1 MESEFILPRSGGRVN
16 GQTGTS
22 ETRARGRAALTA
34 KTARGRASRERLIAA
49 AREELIERSGQ
60 LEVDSVA
67 QRAGTS
73 TGLIYRHF
81 GNRAGLVG
89 AVVDDFYS
97 RYRREALEINPAPG
111 GSLPTREHRRTEL
124 SVAFHYREPL
134 ARVIL
139 SNLHLDSEVVVEETA
154 HLDEM
159 ISLAAGVMR
168 LGRRRGEIPEDRD
181 PELIA
186 AMVIGGM
193 RHLLAIALAQG
204 LPEKTAAQQLWLFI
218 AGILGV
224 DPDAAE

>member
-1 MESEFILPRSGGRVN
+1 MESEFILPRPAGHVN
-16 GQTGTS
+16 ALDGTS
-22 ETRARGRAALTA
+22 PTRARSRAALTG
-34 KTARGRASRERLIAA
+34 KTARGRASRDRLIAA
-49 AREELIERSGQ
+49 ARDELIERSGL

-81 GNRAGLVG
+81 GNRAGLIG
-89 AVVDDFYS
+89 AVVDDFYT
-97 RYRREALEINPAPG
+97 RYRSEALEVNPAPG
-111 GSLPTREHRRTEL
+111 GSLPTRERRRTEL
-124 SVAFHYREPL
+124 TVGFHYREPL

-154 HLDEM
+154 HLEEM
-159 ISLAAGVMR
+159 IALAAGVMR

-193 RHLLAIALAQG
+193 RHVLAMALAQG
-204 LPEKTAAQQLWLFI
+204 LPEEQAAHQLWIFI
-218 AGILGV
+218 AGVLGV
-224 DPDAAE
+224 DPDAAD